1 MKWLLKRNCI
11 NAPDFASI
19 VHSCQIKAHDMYV
32 RYIFT
37 TCMCANVSVVELDY
51 TIWLRTISRL
61 SGFLWHS
68 FKLAADSVVSF
79 NIRQGLKWTPTLPI
93 GLLCSNYTLP

>member
-32 RYIFT
+32 L
-37 TCMCANVSVVELDY
+37 VVLQIACVL
-51 TIWLRTISRL
+51 TS
-61 SGFLWHS
+61 
-68 FKLAADSVVSF
+68 
-79 NIRQGLKWTPTLPI
+79 P
-93 GLLCSNYTLP
+93 